1 MGRKKKEKNII
12 IKESSPIAYS
22 GKVII
27 KKVKNGKIVSEE
39 TYHNA
44 GNTPLFSFLLNCLA
58 GNYSSDLKPQ
68 IITPIVRKSNN
79 TYGYAENRESIP
91 ITNIKLLNTE
101 NSNIPYIEYIF
112 HIAYKEYLKS
122 GIDGLALYNLAY
134 IPNKNDI
141 LKDQD
146 IDQNYSM
153 IVSFNERQSSAKEED
168 LLIIWDL
175 SLDNKN

>member
-1 MGRKKKEKNII
+1 MGRKKKEKNIT
-12 IKESSPIAYS
+12 IKENSSLSYS
-22 GKVII
+22 GKVTI
-27 KKVKNGKIVSEE
+27 KKVKNGKIISEE

-68 IITPIVRKSNN
+68 IITPIVHKQNN
-79 TYGYAENRESIP
+79 NYGYAENKESIP
-91 ITNIKLLNTE
+91 ITSIKVLTKE
-101 NSNIPYIEYIF
+101 NSNISYIEYVF
-112 HIAYKEYLKS
+112 HLAYKEYLKS

-134 IPNKNDI
+134 VPNKNTI
-141 LKDQD
+141 LKDSD
-146 IDQNYSM
+146 IDPNYSM
-153 IVSFNERQSSAKEED
+153 IVSFNDRKFSTKEED